1 MPSALDVDPSVH
13 GSGTVPALTLGAWRE
28 IVGTVPAS
36 TVPAS
41 TVPALGMGAG
51 RGTCGT
57 NRAPKLGDRKEM
69 GGMVEPGLGGRK
81 IPPLVCPGTGCPAV
95 KAGKVALAATEAEG
109 PPQL

>member
-13 GSGTVPALTLGAWRE
+13 GGGTVPALMLGAWRE
-28 IVGTVPAS
+28 IGG

-69 GGMVEPGLGGRK
+69 GGMVEPRLGGRK

-95 KAGKVALAATEAEG
+95 KAGRVALAATEAEG